1 MSDLSYELTN
11 RKNGLNATQIK
22 TIAIVAMLIDH
33 IASAFVSL
41 YTVQGQVMHIIGRL
55 TAPIMCFFIVQG
67 YLHTRSLKKYFARMA
82 IFAVISHFPYV
93 LKSTGGISLFPTG
106 VIYTL
111 TLGLAAIYV
120 YDKVNNKALKWL
132 AIIGLC
138 LLSVPGDWPIFGIV
152 MCLIFYIHR
161 DSFKKQCIGITILA
175 FSMVLFI
182 LLSLFEIEVDITKAL
197 LQSCY
202 QLAVILSLPILYF
215 YNGERG
221 GNKYSGWVFYIF
233 YPLHLLILALIKI
246 FLVQ

>member
-1 MSDLSYELTN
+1 MSDLSYQLSY
-11 RKNGLNATQIK
+11 RKNGLNATLIK

-33 IASAFVSL
+33 IASGFVNL
-41 YTVQGQVMHIIGRL
+41 YTVQGQLMHIIGRL

-67 YLHTRSLKKYFARMA
+67 YLHTRSLKKYFVRMV

-111 TLGLAAIYV
+111 TLGLVAIYI

-138 LLSVPGDWPIFGIV
+138 LLSLPGDWPIFGIA
-152 MCLIFYIHR
+152 MCLIFYVNR
-161 DSFKKQCIGITILA
+161 DSFRKQCIGIIILA
-175 FSMVLFI
+175 FSMVLLM
-182 LLSLFEIEVDITKAL
+182 LLPLFSMEVDVSKAL

-202 QLAVILSLPILYF
+202 QLAVVLSLPILYF

-221 GNKYSGWVFYIF
+221 GNKYSGWIFYIF

-246 FLVQ
+246 FIVK